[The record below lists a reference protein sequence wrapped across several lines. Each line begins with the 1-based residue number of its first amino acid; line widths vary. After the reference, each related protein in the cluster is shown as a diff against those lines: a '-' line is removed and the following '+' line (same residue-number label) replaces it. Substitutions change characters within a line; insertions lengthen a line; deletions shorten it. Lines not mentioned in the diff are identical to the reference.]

1 MVVPYSPTK
10 HLSHCLCEVQ
20 KLFQVL
26 SLYWFLF
33 TEGQY
38 ISVHTLLCLFC
49 FCHWLQWHRTEMK
62 FFTFCFFAIL
72 VFLQTSLCSSASH
85 LWHQARFP
93 IFTVCFLAQLSGIS
107 WNPFSAW
114 YTVWSFGSTLIS
126 TFPFSPCALVLL
138 LASFVSVS
146 VFSLCGGF
154 FEEVGGDGGQFPFW
168 RIATP
173 YVVFSCFAVDRAY
186 KALVSIRYIERIR

>member
-1 MVVPYSPTK
+1 
-10 HLSHCLCEVQ
+10 
-20 KLFQVL
+20 
-26 SLYWFLF
+26 
-33 TEGQY
+33 
-38 ISVHTLLCLFC
+38 
-49 FCHWLQWHRTEMK
+49 MK

-154 FEEVGGDGGQFPFW
+154 FEEVGGGW
-168 RIATP
+168 RAVPILA
-173 YVVFSCFAVDRAY
+173 YCNAVRGFLMLCCGSCVQSTCEY
-186 KALVSIRYIERIR
+186 QIY

>member
-1 MVVPYSPTK
+1 MASNRSEIF
-10 HLSHCLCEVQ
+10 H
-20 KLFQVL
+20 
-26 SLYWFLF
+26 FL
-33 TEGQY
+33 
-38 ISVHTLLCLFC
+38 LFC
-49 FCHWLQWHRTEMK
+49 HFGFLTEQS
-62 FFTFCFFAIL
+62 
-72 VFLQTSLCSSASH
+72 VFLCQSPLAPGSLPYFHSMLSSPVVRDK
-85 LWHQARFP
+85 LEP
-93 IFTVCFLAQLSGIS
+93 L
-107 WNPFSAW
+107 SAW

-146 VFSLCGGF
+146 VFSLCGEF
-154 FEEVGGDGGQFPFW
+154 FEEVGGGDGGQFPFW